1 MESLLSNRIRR
12 RCSYLMLSAT
22 AAVSLSVN
30 IPAPAQAI
38 PLGNLLFQG
47 IQLIQLSNI
56 SDRQEVKIGQQINQ
70 QLLRQGMRLY
80 KDPAVNQ
87 YVNQVGQRLAAVS
100 DRQVT
105 YKFQIVNDPK
115 INAFATTGGFVYV
128 NTGLLK
134 AADNEAQ
141 LASVLAHEM
150 GHIQA
155 NHLVEQMQQT
165 AIARGLMTAAGVDQN
180 VLANIGVDLAL
191 NRPNS
196 RKDEFEAD
204 RRGLETLRK
213 ADYAESAMPEFMKK
227 LSTQR
232 SIPTFLSDHPATT
245 DRIAA
250 LEKAIRSSSGNSCT
264 QNLQASSCGLDETA
278 YQQNVS
284 SRLASR
290 NR

>member
-1 MESLLSNRIRR
+1 
-12 RCSYLMLSAT
+12 MLSAT